1 MNSKGRKLAVVC
13 SFSILL
19 MSFQCDKEDIANLI
33 YPKTKITISEGAVF
47 TTKDTLW
54 IKGVATTML
63 YDVDTQDSIPNT
75 NESLQEV
82 ISILRLRPAERTS
95 NSTDAVKDFEL
106 VARIGTIDF
115 LGACPEADIIPNGP
129 RTANGT
135 SYRYEIGL
143 VPKSS
148 GDFTLNWNTG
158 AVFNNRSINLEI
170 LEKYPINGDNKKL
183 GLTKC
188 GITST
193 LLEVDNSK
201 SAYFFRVE

>member
-1 MNSKGRKLAVVC
+1 MNSKARKLAVVC
-13 SFSILL
+13 SFSLLL
-19 MSFQCDKEDIANLI
+19 MSFQCDTDDIANLI
-33 YPKTKITISEGAVF
+33 YPKTKVTISEGTVF
-47 TTKDTLW
+47 TANDTIW
-54 IKGVATTML
+54 ITGVATTL
-63 YDVDTQDSIPNT
+63 IYDVDAQDSIPNV
-75 NESLQEV
+75 NQSLQEV
-82 ISILRLRPAERTS
+82 ISVLRLRPAERNS
-95 NSTDAVKDFEL
+95 NSIDAVKDFEL
-106 VARIGTIDF
+106 VSRIGTIDF

-129 RTANGT
+129 RMANET

-148 GDFTLNWNTG
+148 GDFALNWNTG

-170 LEKYPINGDNKKL
+170 LEKYPINGDNNQL

-201 SAYFFRVE
+201 STYFFSVD